1 MEGNKTLRTLDALR
15 AELMAISES
24 DRLYWPQKKRSRE
37 DRAKYQ
43 RRQERLN
50 EIRLEMMAL
59 ALPYCPIA

>member
-1 MEGNKTLRTLDALR
+1 MESNKARRTLDALR

-24 DRLYWPQKKRSRE
+24 DRLFWPQRNRSRE

-50 EIRLEMMAL
+50 EIRLEMMTL
-59 ALPYCPIA
+59 TLRYCPIA

>member
-1 MEGNKTLRTLDALR
+1 MDSNKTRRTFEALRT
-15 AELMAISES
+15 ELMAIAES
-24 DRLYWPQKKRSRE
+24 DRLYWPQRNSSRE

-59 ALPYCPIA
+59 GSHTAQ